1 MRELTKTWQKRLTDV
16 STGKK
21 LGLGR
26 GFDALIPKD
35 VDTALLFDDQERIQ
49 KISVSTLTPN
59 PHQPRTTFDEEA
71 LAGLAE
77 SIKEHGILQPL
88 VVTPVGDG
96 KYAIIAGERRWRA
109 AQLAGETKVPVIV
122 RTTKE
127 LERLEIALV
136 ENVQR
141 VDLSPLEQAVS
152 IERLHQQFSM
162 TYEAIAKRLGK
173 ASSTVN
179 NIVRLLQLP
188 KDAQQAL
195 ASGQIFEGHARTIL
209 SLKDL
214 PEKQAELLANI
225 KRHSWSV
232 RQAEQFV
239 TSVKEG
245 YKESRAT
252 KERMQTETPATKLLS
267 KKLGGNPVHIRR
279 TAKGGRLEITF
290 KSDEELDNILKF
302 LG

>member
-1 MRELTKTWQKRLTDV
+1 M

-21 LGLGR
+21 VGLGR
-26 GFDALIPKD
+26 GFDGLIPQS
-35 VDTALLFDDQERIQ
+35 VDTAILFDDQEKIQ
-49 KISVSTLTPN
+49 KVGVSALTAN
-59 PHQPRTTFDEEA
+59 PDQPRTNFDEEA
-71 LAGLAE
+71 LAQLAD
-77 SIKEHGILQPL
+77 SIKQYGILQPL
-88 VVTPVGDG
+88 VVTPLTAG

-109 AQLAGETKVPVIV
+109 AQLAGEDKVPVIV
-122 RTTKE
+122 RSTKE

-173 ASSTVN
+173 ASSTLN

-188 KDAQQAL
+188 KEAQKAL
-195 ASGQIFEGHARTIL
+195 NEGQIFEGHARAIL
-209 SLKDL
+209 SLKDT
-214 PEKQAELLANI
+214 PEKQAELLTNI
-225 KRHSWSV
+225 QRQGWSV

-245 YKESRAT
+245 YKETKAT
-252 KERMQTETPATKLLS
+252 RERMQTETPETKTLS
-267 KKLGGNPVHIRR
+267 KRLGGSPVHIRR
-279 TAKGGRLEITF
+279 MAKGGKLEIGF
-290 KSDEELDNILKF
+290 KSDEELEQILKA